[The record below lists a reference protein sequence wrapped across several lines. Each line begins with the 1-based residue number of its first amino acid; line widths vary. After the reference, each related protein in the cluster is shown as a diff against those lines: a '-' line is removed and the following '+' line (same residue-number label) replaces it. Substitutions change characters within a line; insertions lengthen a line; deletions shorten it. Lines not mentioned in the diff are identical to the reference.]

1 MDVSGSQESEC
12 ERRPAAREPMD
23 LVPDKAGSG
32 GDPPCRLHNK
42 RTVSAESKERGL
54 GAHGN
59 EVFSAHVTMLGCK
72 YCCTYRRGF
81 CHIFR
86 VRRGRDKANEQAE
99 WPRGENVSRRRRGK
113 KQRGRASLVG
123 PGPAPPASPRA
134 ARDLPTTGG
143 SAQGSGEGLALWLG
157 APAMSGFGVDG
168 SSELGRA
175 RSSRA
180 RVGRDDIGAELLFPH
195 EPVTRLPSH
204 PLG

>member
-1 MDVSGSQESEC
+1 MRDGQPPASQWISSLIRQGQAGTLLAGYITSGPC
-12 ERRPAAREPMD
+12 LPNRRNEAWAQ
-23 LVPDKAGSG
+23 
-32 GDPPCRLHNK
+32 N
-42 RTVSAESKERGL
+42 
-54 GAHGN
+54 HGN